1 MSISNRI
8 SDLIEHFANKNNS
21 RFASMIGT
29 SEANVRNYL
38 NGVQPKFDFI
48 AAIADKFEINYEWLL
63 TGKGEML
70 RKHSFIEPEN
80 WIEWSKESHQ
90 SNYRLD
96 RSGLRLSE
104 IAIQKKIELFELKN
118 LIEEGDDFYK
128 MVSGEIPVSEI
139 VFDKIYDIYPD
150 ISEKWLYTGHG
161 DMFSPITESVQQPTT
176 HQQENNIISLL
187 KEQLKEERLKI
198 EKQAQEI
205 GKLKERLSVFMAGSE
220 QIEGVE
226 DVDVAAVG

>member
-1 MSISNRI
+1 MIERIGEFIENQGISIRSFEQKISASNG
-8 SDLIEHFANKNNS
+8 LIRKALTNKTDIQS
-21 RFASMIGT
+21 KWLSII
-29 SEANVRNYL
+29 VDNYP
-38 NGVQPKFDFI
+38 Q
-48 AAIADKFEINYEWLL
+48 INPEWLL
-63 TGKGEML
+63 TGQGEML
-70 RKHSFIEPEN
+70 RESSFIESDN
-80 WIEWSKESHQ
+80 WIKWSKKSHQ
-90 SNYRLD
+90 SNYRLEK
-96 RSGLRLSE
+96 SGLRLSE
-104 IAIQKKIELFELKN
+104 IAAQKKLELFELKN

-150 ISEKWLYTGHG
+150 IREKWLYTGHG